1 MESPFD
7 CFITGIKKSVYTF
20 PFQYSVSFVSLWNNC
35 EAFLRN
41 PEAHNPYYYSDS
53 NTAHT
58 FPSYI
63 YTYMPSMWIY
73 IFPLSIVP
81 RFQFLKSSFLYLALL
96 LTLFLL
102 FAYCAWICVWSAVR
116 ASSNNQHNC
125 DANDLPLNISTDLS
139 SVQFYMWANINLVGW
154 FHICDTELN
163 NLIFYW
169 FL

>member
-1 MESPFD
+1 MGSFSFLLNVFFFSYTFLFFLGIGGEMESPFD

-41 PEAHNPYYYSDS
+41 PQAHNPYYYSDS

-81 RFQFLKSSFLYLALL
+81 RFQFLKSSFLYLAF
-96 LTLFLL
+96 T
-102 FAYCAWICVWSAVR
+102 A
-116 ASSNNQHNC
+116 HT
-125 DANDLPLNISTDLS
+125 LPLIRILCLDMCLERCAS
-139 SVQFYMWANINLVGW
+139 
-154 FHICDTELN
+154 
-163 NLIFYW
+163 
-169 FL
+169 FLK